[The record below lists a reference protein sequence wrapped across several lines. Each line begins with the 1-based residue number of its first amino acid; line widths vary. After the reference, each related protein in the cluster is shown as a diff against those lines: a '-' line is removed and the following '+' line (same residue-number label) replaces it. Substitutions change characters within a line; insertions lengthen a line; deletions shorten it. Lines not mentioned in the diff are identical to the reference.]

1 MFPSSPLVSLRAEKV
16 SCKRLLQVKGHFGLT
31 YTQNFTAIMI
41 KKILCS
47 FFVLGTSYASIQAQE
62 LKYTNANT
70 PWAYDSLGNH
80 RVLVH
85 VGKPGEV
92 AKAVIPW
99 RRRDLH
105 PEEKMVFV
113 VDGKTNQRIYNIVQ
127 EDITREKGTIYF
139 QPTSGIGNY
148 YLYYMPYRQ
157 KGSQY
162 YPTAVYYKPTNS
174 AEEAWLS
181 KVKQGK
187 AITAK
192 ALEIQ
197 SVNAFNSFYPM
208 EVIATEK
215 EKQTLLASQKN
226 AAFIVFPED
235 RENSIRMRYD
245 FPYRWAQKGIQNY
258 FTGTAKKGENYAYQ
272 LGVYSQTD
280 TLRNV
285 VVDFSDLKDGKG
297 NVLSKNLMECIN
309 NKGVNWVGIPET
321 FEVNVPNKQI
331 QPMWCTV
338 AIPENASA
346 GNYTGTVTIKSS
358 NAPAKAIAVNIKVA
372 NEVAENHGAD
382 EPWKQT
388 RLTWLNSTLAA
399 KNEVITPYTDL
410 KLSDNKID
418 LLGRSVEIAP
428 TGFPKQIQT
437 FFSPEMTEITSTP
450 KNLLVEPIHF
460 HIVKSDGKEI
470 KLNSSTIDFT
480 EKTAGTVSWK
490 TINTSPELKM
500 DIAASLEFDGFL
512 DYTVKVIAQK
522 DLALQDINLHLPITP
537 ENTEYLMGLG
547 YKGGYRKD
555 TVQWKWDVAH
565 KNQDGAWIGT
575 VNAGLQ
581 FSLRDQHYSRPLNT
595 NFYLQKPLILPS
607 SWANGTNGGI
617 AIYKKGSSVLVNN
630 YSGARKMQKG
640 DTLYYNF
647 RLIIT
652 PFHTINTD
660 FQWAARFVHKYLNV
674 DTVKAL
680 GATVVN
686 IHQGTPINPYINYP
700 FVKTKEMKAYID
712 SAHAEGLKVKI
723 YNTVRELSN
732 RAYELPALFSLG
744 HEIFS
749 DGKSGGY
756 SWLQE
761 HLDTGYIA
769 AWYTPEAN
777 DAAIINSGMSR
788 WHNYYVEG
796 MNWLTQNIGID
807 GIYLD
812 DVAFDRTIMK
822 RIKRVL
828 TKDGHPGL
836 IDLHSAN
843 QNNKSDGFNNSAN
856 LYLELFPYLNRLWFG
871 EYFDYENNTPDFF
884 LTEVSGIPFGL
895 MGEMLQSGGN
905 QWRGLLYGMTS
916 RLLWDDSRDPRPIWK
931 VWDSFG
937 MQGAKM
943 IGYWVKEN
951 PVKTDNP
958 NVPATI
964 YKKGKKV
971 LVALASWAPA
981 TTNIHLTID
990 WQKLGINPSKA
1001 KIIAQEMNDFQP
1013 EKTFGINDA
1022 ITVEPRKGWLLEI
1035 TE

>member
-1 MFPSSPLVSLRAEKV
+1 M
-16 SCKRLLQVKGHFGLT
+16 
-31 YTQNFTAIMI
+31 
-41 KKILCS
+41 KKIFFCFIASCS
-47 FFVLGTSYASIQAQE
+47 FYFSAQSQE
-62 LKYTNANT
+62 LKYTNTAT
-70 PWAYDSLGNH
+70 PWQYDSLGNH
-80 RVLVH
+80 RILVRVSK
-85 VGKPGEV
+85 VGDV
-92 AKAVIPW
+92 AKAVISW
-99 RRRDLH
+99 RRRDYH
-105 PEEKMVFV
+105 PETKMVFV
-113 VDGKTNQRIYNIVQ
+113 VDAKTNQRIYNVAQ
-127 EDITREKGTIYF
+127 ENITREKGTVYF
-139 QPTSGIGNY
+139 QPVSGIGDY
-148 YLYYMPYRQ
+148 YVYYMPYTQ
-157 KGSQY
+157 KGSPY
-162 YPTAVYYKPTNS
+162 YPTAVYYKPVNT
-174 AEEAWLS
+174 AEQTWLD
-181 KVKQGK
+181 KIKQGK
-187 AITAK
+187 TITAT
-192 ALEIQ
+192 ALELQ

-208 EVIATEK
+208 EIIATEK
-215 EKQTLLASQKN
+215 ERQTLLATQRT
-226 AAFIVFPED
+226 APYIVFPED
-235 RENSIRMRYD
+235 RLHSIRMRYD
-245 FPYRWAQKGIQNY
+245 FPQRWAQKGIQNS
-258 FTGTAKKGENYAYQ
+258 FSDVASRGENFAYQ
-272 LGVYSQTD
+272 LGVYSQKD
-280 TLRNV
+280 TLKNV
-285 VVDFSDLKDGKG
+285 VIAFSDLKDGKG
-297 NVLSKNLMECIN
+297 NTLSKNTMECIN

-321 FEVNVPNKQI
+321 FDVNVPQGQI
-331 QPMWCTV
+331 QPMWCTI
-338 AIPENASA
+338 AIPENAAA
-346 GNYTGTVTIKSS
+346 GNYKGTVVVQTS
-358 NAPAKAIAVNIKVA
+358 NAPAKTINISLTVRNQQAK
-372 NEVAENHGAD
+372 NHGTD

-388 RLTWLNSTLAA
+388 RLSWLNSTLAA
-399 KNEVITPYTDL
+399 KNEVIAPYTDL
-410 KLSDNKID
+410 KITGNKID
-418 LLGRSVEIAP
+418 LLGRSVEIGAS
-428 TGFPKQIQT
+428 GFPKQIQT
-437 FFSPEMTEITSTP
+437 YFTPEMTEIGTMP

-460 HIVKSDGKEI
+460 HVRKTDGKEI
-470 KLNSSTIDFT
+470 KFSNTAINFT
-480 EKTAGTVSWK
+480 EKSVGTIAWK
-490 TINTSPELKM
+490 TINESPEMKM
-500 DIAASLEFDGFL
+500 DIGASLEFDGFL
-512 DYTVKVIAQK
+512 DYTVKVVAQQDLSLK
-522 DLALQDINLHLPITP
+522 DITLHLPIVP
-537 ENTEYLMGLG
+537 ENAEYLMGLG
-547 YKGGYRKD
+547 YKGGNRQD

-581 FSLRDQHYSRPLNT
+581 FSLRDEHYSRPLNT
-595 NFYLQKPLILPS
+595 NFYLQKPLVLPT
-607 SWANGTNGGI
+607 SWGNGTKGGI
-617 AIYKKGSSVLVNN
+617 DIYKKGSSVLVNS
-630 YSGARKMQKG
+630 YSGARDMKKG
-640 DTLYYNF
+640 DTLYYDF

-652 PFHTINTD
+652 PFHAINTD
-660 FQWAARFVHKYLNV
+660 FQWSARFVHKYLNV

-700 FVKTKEMKAYID
+700 FVKTKEMKTYID

-828 TKDGHPGL
+828 TKDGHPGI

-843 QNNKSDGFNNSAN
+843 QYNKSDGFNNSAN

-871 EYFDYENNTPDFF
+871 EYFDYENSTPDFF

-937 MQGAKM
+937 MQGSKM

-958 NVPATI
+958 DVPATI

-971 LVALASWAPA
+971 LVALASWAPSGVDV
-981 TTNIHLTID
+981 HLNID

-1001 KIIAQEMNDFQP
+1001 KIIAHDMPDFQP
-1013 EKTFGINDA
+1013 AKTFEINDA
-1022 ITVEPRKGWLLEI
+1022 IMVEPRKGWFLEI